1 MSKLLILGSIA
12 FDQIETPFGKS
23 NSIMG
28 GSANYIALAAAQFEI
43 PAAVV
48 SIVGSDYPQEYL
60 NLLTERRIDVSG
72 IEIVQGGK
80 TLFWSGKYHNDMNQR
95 DTLDTQLNVINDFN
109 PVVPEAFRD
118 AEVLL
123 LGNLHPTLQMDVL
136 NQMTQRPK
144 LVVMDT
150 MNYWMN
156 HTWDLLMEVIARVD
170 VLTIN
175 DEEAR
180 QLTKEYSL
188 VKAAQCIMAMGVK
201 YVVIKKGEHGA
212 LLFHEDKV
220 FFAPALPLAEV
231 FDPTG
236 AGDVFAGGMVGYL
249 TKTRD
254 YSFANLKN
262 AIVQGSNVASFCIE
276 KFGAERLLTLTHN
289 ERTARLQQF
298 RDLTQFDIQVSGDRG

>member
-1 MSKLLILGSIA
+1 
-12 FDQIETPFGKS
+12 
-23 NSIMG
+23 MG
-28 GSANYIALAAAQFEI
+28 GSANYIALAAAQFEVSS
-43 PAAVV
+43 AVV
-48 SIVGSDYPQEYL
+48 SIVGDDYPQDCL
-60 NLLTERRIDVSG
+60 NLLAQRHIDVSG
-72 IEIVQGGK
+72 IEIVHGGK
-80 TLFWSGKYHNDMNQR
+80 TLFWSGKYRNDMNQR
-95 DTLDTQLNVINDFN
+95 DTLDTQLNVLANFK

-136 NQMTQRPK
+136 DQMLSRPK

-156 HTWDLLMEVIARVD
+156 HTWDLLMEVVARVD
-170 VLTIN
+170 MITIN

-188 VKAAQCIMAMGVK
+188 VKAAQRIMAMGVK
-201 YVVIKKGEHGA
+201 FVVIKKGEHGA
-212 LLFHEDKV
+212 LLFHDDKV

-236 AGDVFAGGMVGYL
+236 AGDAFAGGLVGYL

-254 YSFANLKN
+254 YSFSNLKN
-262 AIVQGSNVASFCIE
+262 AIVHGSNIASFCIE
-276 KFGAERLLTLTHN
+276 KFGAERLLTLTQD
-289 ERTARLQQF
+289 ERHARLQQF
-298 RDLTQFDIQVSGDRG
+298 RDLTQFDIQIK

>member
-1 MSKLLILGSIA
+1 
-12 FDQIETPFGKS
+12 
-23 NSIMG
+23 MG
-28 GSANYIALAAAQFEI
+28 GSANYIALAAAQFEV
-43 PAAVV
+43 PSAVV
-48 SIVGSDYPQEYL
+48 SIVGDDYPQDYL
-60 NLLTERRIDVSG
+60 NLLAQRHIDISG
-72 IEIVQGGK
+72 IEIVHGGK
-80 TLFWSGKYHNDMNQR
+80 TLFWSGKYRNDMNQR
-95 DTLDTQLNVINDFN
+95 DTLDTQLNVLTNFK
-109 PVVPEAFRD
+109 PVVPEAFRN

-136 NQMTQRPK
+136 DQMLSRPK

-170 VLTIN
+170 MITIN

-188 VKAAQCIMAMGVK
+188 VKAAQRIMAMGVK
-201 YVVIKKGEHGA
+201 FVVIKKGEHGA
-212 LLFHEDKV
+212 LLFHDDKV

-236 AGDVFAGGMVGYL
+236 AGDAFAGGLVGYL

-254 YSFANLKN
+254 YSFSNLKN
-262 AIVQGSNVASFCIE
+262 AIVHGSNIASFCIE
-276 KFGAERLLTLTHN
+276 KFGAERLLTLTQD
-289 ERTARLQQF
+289 ERHARLQQF
-298 RDLTQFDIQVSGDRG
+298 RDLTQFDIQLK

>member
-1 MSKLLILGSIA
+1 
-12 FDQIETPFGKS
+12 
-23 NSIMG
+23 MG
-28 GSANYIALAAAQFEI
+28 GSANYIALAAAQFEV
-43 PAAVV
+43 PSAVI
-48 SIVGSDYPQEYL
+48 SIVGDDYPQDYL
-60 NLLTERRIDVSG
+60 NLLTQRHIDVSG
-72 IEIVQGGK
+72 IEIVHGGK
-80 TLFWSGKYHNDMNQR
+80 TLFWSGKYRNDMNQR
-95 DTLDTQLNVINDFN
+95 DTLDTQLNVLANFK

-136 NQMTQRPK
+136 DQMLSRPK

-170 VLTIN
+170 MITIN

-188 VKAAQCIMAMGVK
+188 VKAAQRIMAMGVK
-201 YVVIKKGEHGA
+201 FVVIKKGEHGA
-212 LLFHEDKV
+212 LLFHDDKV

-236 AGDVFAGGMVGYL
+236 AGDAFAGGLVGYL

-254 YSFANLKN
+254 YSFSNLKN
-262 AIVQGSNVASFCIE
+262 AIVHGSNIASFCIE
-276 KFGAERLLTLTHN
+276 KFGAERLLSLTQA
-289 ERTARLQQF
+289 ERHARLQQF
-298 RDLTQFDIQVSGDRG
+298 RDLTQFDIQLK

>member
-28 GSANYIALAAAQFEI
+28 GSANYIALAAAQFEVSS
-43 PAAVV
+43 AVV
-48 SIVGSDYPQEYL
+48 SIVGDDYPQDYL
-60 NLLTERRIDVSG
+60 NLLAQRHIDVSG
-72 IEIVQGGK
+72 IEIVHGGK
-80 TLFWSGKYHNDMNQR
+80 TLFWSGKYRNDMNQR
-95 DTLDTQLNVINDFN
+95 DTLDTQLNVLANFK

-136 NQMTQRPK
+136 DQMLSRPK

-170 VLTIN
+170 MITIN

-188 VKAAQCIMAMGVK
+188 VKAAQHIMAMGVK
-201 YVVIKKGEHGA
+201 FVVIKKGEHGA
-212 LLFHEDKV
+212 LLFHDDKV

-236 AGDVFAGGMVGYL
+236 AGDAFAGGLVGYL

-254 YSFANLKN
+254 YSFSNLKN
-262 AIVQGSNVASFCIE
+262 AIVHGSNIASFCIE
-276 KFGAERLLTLTHN
+276 KFGAERLLTLTQD
-289 ERTARLQQF
+289 ERHARLQQF
-298 RDLTQFDIQVSGDRG
+298 RDLTQFDIQIK

>member
-1 MSKLLILGSIA
+1 
-12 FDQIETPFGKS
+12 
-23 NSIMG
+23 MG
-28 GSANYIALAAAQFEI
+28 GSANYIALAAAQFEV
-43 PAAVV
+43 PSAVV
-48 SIVGSDYPQEYL
+48 SIVGDDYPQDYL
-60 NLLTERRIDVSG
+60 NLLAQRHIDVSG
-72 IEIVQGGK
+72 IEIVHGGK
-80 TLFWSGKYHNDMNQR
+80 TLFWSGKYRNDMNQR
-95 DTLDTQLNVINDFN
+95 DTLDTQLNVLANFK
-109 PVVPEAFRD
+109 PVVPEAFRN

-136 NQMTQRPK
+136 DQMLSRPK

-170 VLTIN
+170 MITIN

-188 VKAAQCIMAMGVK
+188 VKAAQRIMAMGVK
-201 YVVIKKGEHGA
+201 FVVIKKGEHGA
-212 LLFHEDKV
+212 LLFHDDKV

-236 AGDVFAGGMVGYL
+236 AGDAFAGGLVGYL

-254 YSFANLKN
+254 YSFSNLKN
-262 AIVQGSNVASFCIE
+262 AIVHGSNIASFCIE
-276 KFGAERLLTLTHN
+276 KFGAERLLSLTQD
-289 ERTARLQQF
+289 ERHARLQQF
-298 RDLTQFDIQVSGDRG
+298 RDLTQFDIQIK

>member
-1 MSKLLILGSIA
+1 
-12 FDQIETPFGKS
+12 
-23 NSIMG
+23 MG
-28 GSANYIALAAAQFEI
+28 GSANYIALAAAQFEV
-43 PAAVV
+43 PSAVV
-48 SIVGSDYPQEYL
+48 SIVGDDYPQDYL
-60 NLLTERRIDVSG
+60 NLLAQRHIDVSG
-72 IEIVQGGK
+72 IEIVHGGK
-80 TLFWSGKYHNDMNQR
+80 TLFWSGKYRNDMNQR
-95 DTLDTQLNVINDFN
+95 DTLDTQLNVLANFK
-109 PVVPEAFRD
+109 PVVPEAFRN

-136 NQMTQRPK
+136 DQMLSRPK

-170 VLTIN
+170 MITIN

-188 VKAAQCIMAMGVK
+188 VKAAQRIMAMGVK
-201 YVVIKKGEHGA
+201 FVVIKKGEHGA
-212 LLFHEDKV
+212 LLFHDDKV

-236 AGDVFAGGMVGYL
+236 AGDAFAGGLVGYL

-254 YSFANLKN
+254 YSFSNLKN
-262 AIVQGSNVASFCIE
+262 AIVHGSNIASFCIE
-276 KFGAERLLTLTHN
+276 KFGAERLLSLTQD
-289 ERTARLQQF
+289 ERHARLQQF
-298 RDLTQFDIQVSGDRG
+298 RDLTQFDIQLK

>member
-1 MSKLLILGSIA
+1 
-12 FDQIETPFGKS
+12 
-23 NSIMG
+23 MG
-28 GSANYIALAAAQFEI
+28 GSANYIALAAAQFEV
-43 PAAVV
+43 PSAVV
-48 SIVGSDYPQEYL
+48 SIVGDDYPQDYL
-60 NLLTERRIDVSG
+60 NLLAQRHIDVSG
-72 IEIVQGGK
+72 IEIVHGGK
-80 TLFWSGKYHNDMNQR
+80 TLFWSGKYRNDMNQR
-95 DTLDTQLNVINDFN
+95 DTLDTQLNVLANFK
-109 PVVPEAFRD
+109 PVVPEAFRN

-136 NQMTQRPK
+136 DQMLSRPK

-170 VLTIN
+170 MITIN

-188 VKAAQCIMAMGVK
+188 VKAAQRIMAMGVK
-201 YVVIKKGEHGA
+201 FVVIKKGEHGA
-212 LLFHEDKV
+212 LLFHDDKV

-236 AGDVFAGGMVGYL
+236 AGDAFAGGLIGYL

-254 YSFANLKN
+254 YSFSNLKN
-262 AIVQGSNVASFCIE
+262 AIVHGSNIASFCIE
-276 KFGAERLLTLTHN
+276 KFGAERLLSLTQD
-289 ERTARLQQF
+289 ERHARLQQF
-298 RDLTQFDIQVSGDRG
+298 RDLTQFDIQLK

>member
-1 MSKLLILGSIA
+1 
-12 FDQIETPFGKS
+12 
-23 NSIMG
+23 MG
-28 GSANYIALAAAQFEI
+28 GSANYIALAAAQFEV
-43 PAAVV
+43 PSAVV
-48 SIVGSDYPQEYL
+48 SIVGDDYPQDYL
-60 NLLTERRIDVSG
+60 NLLFQRHIDVSG
-72 IEIVQGGK
+72 IEIVHGGK
-80 TLFWSGKYHNDMNQR
+80 TLFWSGKYRNDMNQR
-95 DTLDTQLNVINDFN
+95 DTLDTQLNVLANFK
-109 PVVPEAFRD
+109 PVVPEAFRN

-136 NQMTQRPK
+136 DQMLSRPK

-170 VLTIN
+170 MITIN

-188 VKAAQCIMAMGVK
+188 VKAAQRIMAMGVK
-201 YVVIKKGEHGA
+201 FVVIKKGEHGA
-212 LLFHEDKV
+212 LLFHDDKV

-236 AGDVFAGGMVGYL
+236 AGDAFAGGLVGYL

-254 YSFANLKN
+254 YSFSNLKN
-262 AIVQGSNVASFCIE
+262 AIVHGSNIASFCIE
-276 KFGAERLLTLTHN
+276 KFGAERLLTLTQD
-289 ERTARLQQF
+289 ERHARLQQF
-298 RDLTQFDIQVSGDRG
+298 RDLTQFDIQLK

>member
-1 MSKLLILGSIA
+1 
-12 FDQIETPFGKS
+12 
-23 NSIMG
+23 MG
-28 GSANYIALAAAQFEI
+28 GSANYIALAAAQFEV
-43 PAAVV
+43 PSAVV
-48 SIVGSDYPQEYL
+48 SIVGDDYPQDYL
-60 NLLTERRIDVSG
+60 NLLAQRHIDVSG
-72 IEIVQGGK
+72 IEIVHGGK
-80 TLFWSGKYHNDMNQR
+80 TLFWSGKYRNDMNQR
-95 DTLDTQLNVINDFN
+95 DTLDTQLNVLANFK

-136 NQMTQRPK
+136 DQMLSRPK

-156 HTWDLLMEVIARVD
+156 HTWDLLMEVVARVD
-170 VLTIN
+170 MITIN

-188 VKAAQCIMAMGVK
+188 VKAAQRIMAMGVK
-201 YVVIKKGEHGA
+201 FVVIKKGEHGA
-212 LLFHEDKV
+212 LLFHDDKV

-236 AGDVFAGGMVGYL
+236 AGDAFAGGLVGYL

-254 YSFANLKN
+254 YSFSNLKN
-262 AIVQGSNVASFCIE
+262 AIVHGSNIASFCIE
-276 KFGAERLLTLTHN
+276 KFGAERLLTLTQD
-289 ERTARLQQF
+289 ERHARLQQF
-298 RDLTQFDIQVSGDRG
+298 RDLTQFDIQLK

>member
-1 MSKLLILGSIA
+1 
-12 FDQIETPFGKS
+12 
-23 NSIMG
+23 MG
-28 GSANYIALAAAQFEI
+28 GSANYIALAAAQFEV
-43 PAAVV
+43 PSAVV
-48 SIVGSDYPQEYL
+48 SIVGDDYPQDYL
-60 NLLTERRIDVSG
+60 NLLAQRHIDVSG
-72 IEIVQGGK
+72 IEIVHGGK
-80 TLFWSGKYHNDMNQR
+80 TLFWSGKYRNDMNQR
-95 DTLDTQLNVINDFN
+95 DTLDTQLNVLANFK
-109 PVVPEAFRD
+109 PVVPEAFRN

-136 NQMTQRPK
+136 DQMLSRPK

-170 VLTIN
+170 MITIN

-188 VKAAQCIMAMGVK
+188 VKAAQRIMAMGVK
-201 YVVIKKGEHGA
+201 FVVIKKGEHGA
-212 LLFHEDKV
+212 LLFHDDKV

-236 AGDVFAGGMVGYL
+236 AGDAFAGGLVGYL

-254 YSFANLKN
+254 YSFSNLKN
-262 AIVQGSNVASFCIE
+262 AIVHGSNIASFCIE
-276 KFGAERLLTLTHN
+276 KFGAERLLTLTQD
-289 ERTARLQQF
+289 ERHARLQQF
-298 RDLTQFDIQVSGDRG
+298 RDLTQFDIQLK

>member
-1 MSKLLILGSIA
+1 
-12 FDQIETPFGKS
+12 
-23 NSIMG
+23 
-28 GSANYIALAAAQFEI
+28 
-43 PAAVV
+43 
-48 SIVGSDYPQEYL
+48 
-60 NLLTERRIDVSG
+60 
-72 IEIVQGGK
+72 
-80 TLFWSGKYHNDMNQR
+80 MNQR
-95 DTLDTQLNVINDFN
+95 DTLDTQLNVLANFK

-136 NQMTQRPK
+136 DQMLSRPK

-170 VLTIN
+170 MITIN

-188 VKAAQCIMAMGVK
+188 VKAAQRIMAMGVK
-201 YVVIKKGEHGA
+201 FVVIKKGEHGA
-212 LLFHEDKV
+212 LLFHDDKV

-236 AGDVFAGGMVGYL
+236 AGDAFAGGLVAYH
-249 TKTRD
+249 TNPRD
-254 YSFANLKN
+254 YSFSNLKN
-262 AIVQGSNVASFCIE
+262 AIVHGSNIASFCIE
-276 KFGAERLLTLTHN
+276 KFGAERLLTLTQD
-289 ERTARLQQF
+289 ERHARLQQF
-298 RDLTQFDIQVSGDRG
+298 RDLTQFDIQLK

>member
-1 MSKLLILGSIA
+1 MNKLLILGSIA

-23 NSIMG
+23 NAIMG
-28 GSANYIALAAAQFEI
+28 GSANYIALAAAQFEVSS
-43 PAAVV
+43 AVV
-48 SIVGSDYPQEYL
+48 SIVGDDYPQDYL
-60 NLLTERRIDVSG
+60 NLLAQRHIDVSG
-72 IEIVQGGK
+72 IEIVHGGK
-80 TLFWSGKYHNDMNQR
+80 TLFWSGKYRNDMNQR
-95 DTLDTQLNVINDFN
+95 DTLDTQLNVLANFK
-109 PVVPEAFRD
+109 PVVPEAFRN

-136 NQMTQRPK
+136 DQMLSRPK

-170 VLTIN
+170 MITIN

-188 VKAAQCIMAMGVK
+188 VKAAQHIMAMGVK
-201 YVVIKKGEHGA
+201 FVVIKKGEHGA
-212 LLFHEDKV
+212 LLFHDDKV

-236 AGDVFAGGMVGYL
+236 AGDAFAGGLVGYL

-254 YSFANLKN
+254 YSFSNLKN
-262 AIVQGSNVASFCIE
+262 AIVHGSNIASFCIE
-276 KFGAERLLTLTHN
+276 KFGAERLLTLTQD
-289 ERTARLQQF
+289 ERHARLQQF
-298 RDLTQFDIQVSGDRG
+298 RDLTQFDIQIK

>member
-1 MSKLLILGSIA
+1 
-12 FDQIETPFGKS
+12 
-23 NSIMG
+23 MG

-43 PAAVV
+43 PSAVV
-48 SIVGSDYPQEYL
+48 SIVGDDYPQDYL
-60 NLLTERRIDVSG
+60 NLLTQRHIDVSG
-72 IEIVQGGK
+72 IEIVHGGK
-80 TLFWSGKYHNDMNQR
+80 TLFWSGKYRNDMNQR
-95 DTLDTQLNVINDFN
+95 DTLDTQLNVLANFK
-109 PVVPEAFRD
+109 PVVPETFRN

-136 NQMTQRPK
+136 DQMLSRPK

-188 VKAAQCIMAMGVK
+188 VKAAHRIMAMGVK

-212 LLFHEDKV
+212 LLFHGDKV

-236 AGDVFAGGMVGYL
+236 AGDAFAGGLVGYL

-254 YSFANLKN
+254 YSFSNLKN
-262 AIVQGSNVASFCIE
+262 AIVHGSNIASFCI
-276 KFGAERLLTLTHN
+276 
-289 ERTARLQQF
+289 
-298 RDLTQFDIQVSGDRG
+298 

>member
-1 MSKLLILGSIA
+1 
-12 FDQIETPFGKS
+12 
-23 NSIMG
+23 MG
-28 GSANYIALAAAQFEI
+28 GSANYIALAAAQFEV
-43 PAAVV
+43 PSAVV
-48 SIVGSDYPQEYL
+48 SIVGDDYPQDYL
-60 NLLTERRIDVSG
+60 NLLAQRHIDISG
-72 IEIVQGGK
+72 IEIVHGGK
-80 TLFWSGKYHNDMNQR
+80 TLFWSGKYRNDMNQR
-95 DTLDTQLNVINDFN
+95 DTLDTQLNVLANFK
-109 PVVPEAFRD
+109 PVVPEAFRN

-136 NQMTQRPK
+136 DQMLSRPK

-170 VLTIN
+170 MITIN

-188 VKAAQCIMAMGVK
+188 VKAAQHIMAMGVK
-201 YVVIKKGEHGA
+201 FVVIKKGEHGA
-212 LLFHEDKV
+212 LLFHDDKV

-236 AGDVFAGGMVGYL
+236 AGDAFAGGLVGYL

-254 YSFANLKN
+254 YSFSNLKN
-262 AIVQGSNVASFCIE
+262 AIVHGSNIASFCIE
-276 KFGAERLLTLTHN
+276 KFGAERLLTLTQD
-289 ERTARLQQF
+289 ERLTRLQQF
-298 RDLTQFDIQVSGDRG
+298 RDLTQFDIQLK

>member
-95 DTLDTQLNVINDFN
+95 DTLDTQLNVINDFK

-144 LVVMDT
+144 LVV
-150 MNYWMN
+150 
-156 HTWDLLMEVIARVD
+156 
-170 VLTIN
+170 
-175 DEEAR
+175 
-180 QLTKEYSL
+180 
-188 VKAAQCIMAMGVK
+188 
-201 YVVIKKGEHGA
+201 KGEHGA

-262 AIVQGSNVASFCIE
+262 AIVQGANVASFCIE

-298 RDLTQFDIQVSGDRG
+298 RDLTQFDIQLR

>member
-1 MSKLLILGSIA
+1 
-12 FDQIETPFGKS
+12 
-23 NSIMG
+23 MG
-28 GSANYIALAAAQFEI
+28 GSANYIALAAAQFEV
-43 PAAVV
+43 PSAVI
-48 SIVGSDYPQEYL
+48 SIVGDDYPQDYL
-60 NLLTERRIDVSG
+60 NLLAQRHIDVSG
-72 IEIVQGGK
+72 IEIVHGGK
-80 TLFWSGKYHNDMNQR
+80 TLFWSGKYRNDMNQR
-95 DTLDTQLNVINDFN
+95 DTLDTQLNVLANFK
-109 PVVPEAFRD
+109 PVVPEAFRN

-136 NQMTQRPK
+136 DQMLSRPK

-170 VLTIN
+170 MITIN

-188 VKAAQCIMAMGVK
+188 VKAAQRIMAMGVK
-201 YVVIKKGEHGA
+201 FVVIKKGEHGA
-212 LLFHEDKV
+212 LLFHDDKV

-236 AGDVFAGGMVGYL
+236 AGDAFAGGLVGYL

-254 YSFANLKN
+254 YSFSNLKN
-262 AIVQGSNVASFCIE
+262 AIVHGSNIASFCIE
-276 KFGAERLLTLTHN
+276 KFGAERLLTLTQD
-289 ERTARLQQF
+289 ERHARLQQF
-298 RDLTQFDIQVSGDRG
+298 RDLTQFDIQIK

>member
-95 DTLDTQLNVINDFN
+95 DTLDTQLNVINDFK

-123 LGNLHPTLQMDVL
+123 LGNLHPSLQMDVL

-188 VKAAQCIMAMGVK
+188 
-201 YVVIKKGEHGA
+201 KKGEHGA

-298 RDLTQFDIQVSGDRG
+298 RDLTQFDIQVSGARG

>member
-1 MSKLLILGSIA
+1 
-12 FDQIETPFGKS
+12 
-23 NSIMG
+23 MG
-28 GSANYIALAAAQFEI
+28 GSANYIALAATQFEV
-43 PAAVV
+43 PSAVV
-48 SIVGSDYPQEYL
+48 SIVGDDYPQDYL
-60 NLLTERRIDVSG
+60 NLLAQRHIDISG
-72 IEIVQGGK
+72 IEIVHGGK
-80 TLFWSGKYHNDMNQR
+80 TLIWSGKYRNDMNQR
-95 DTLDTQLNVINDFN
+95 DTLDTQLNVLANFK
-109 PVVPEAFRD
+109 PVVPEAFRN

-136 NQMTQRPK
+136 DQMLSRPK

-170 VLTIN
+170 MITIN

-188 VKAAQCIMAMGVK
+188 VKAAQRIMAMGVK
-201 YVVIKKGEHGA
+201 FVVIKKGEHGA
-212 LLFHEDKV
+212 LLFHDDKV

-236 AGDVFAGGMVGYL
+236 AGDAFAGGLVGYL

-254 YSFANLKN
+254 YSFSNLKN
-262 AIVQGSNVASFCIE
+262 AIVHGSNIASFCIE
-276 KFGAERLLTLTHN
+276 KFGAERLLTLTQD
-289 ERTARLQQF
+289 ERHARLQQF
-298 RDLTQFDIQVSGDRG
+298 RDLTQFDIQLK

>member
-1 MSKLLILGSIA
+1 
-12 FDQIETPFGKS
+12 
-23 NSIMG
+23 MG
-28 GSANYIALAAAQFEI
+28 GSANYIALAAAQFEV
-43 PAAVV
+43 PSAVV
-48 SIVGSDYPQEYL
+48 SIVGDDYPQEYL
-60 NLLTERRIDVSG
+60 HLLTERRIDVSG
-72 IEIVQGGK
+72 IEIVHGGK
-80 TLFWSGKYHNDMNQR
+80 TLFWSGKYRNDMNQR
-95 DTLDTQLNVINDFN
+95 DTLDTQLNVLANFK
-109 PVVPEAFRD
+109 PVVPEAFRN

-136 NQMTQRPK
+136 DQMLSRPK

-170 VLTIN
+170 MITIN

-188 VKAAQCIMAMGVK
+188 VKAAQRIMAMGVK
-201 YVVIKKGEHGA
+201 FVVIKKGEHGA
-212 LLFHEDKV
+212 LLFHDDKV

-236 AGDVFAGGMVGYL
+236 AGDAFAGGLVGYL

-254 YSFANLKN
+254 YSFSNLKN
-262 AIVQGSNVASFCIE
+262 AIVHGSNIASFCIE
-276 KFGAERLLTLTHN
+276 KFGAERLLTLTQD
-289 ERTARLQQF
+289 ERLTRLQQF
-298 RDLTQFDIQVSGDRG
+298 RDLTQFDIQLK

>member
-1 MSKLLILGSIA
+1 
-12 FDQIETPFGKS
+12 
-23 NSIMG
+23 MG
-28 GSANYIALAAAQFEI
+28 GSANYIALAATQFEV
-43 PAAVV
+43 PSAVV
-48 SIVGSDYPQEYL
+48 SIVGDDYPQDYL
-60 NLLTERRIDVSG
+60 NLLAQRHIDVSG
-72 IEIVQGGK
+72 IEIVHGGK
-80 TLFWSGKYHNDMNQR
+80 TLFWSGKYRNDMNQR
-95 DTLDTQLNVINDFN
+95 DTLDTQLNVLANFK
-109 PVVPEAFRD
+109 PVVPEAFRN

-136 NQMTQRPK
+136 DQMLSRPK

-170 VLTIN
+170 MITIN

-188 VKAAQCIMAMGVK
+188 VKAAQRIMAMGVK
-201 YVVIKKGEHGA
+201 FVVIKKGEHGA
-212 LLFHEDKV
+212 LLFHDDKV

-236 AGDVFAGGMVGYL
+236 AGDAFAGGLVGYL

-254 YSFANLKN
+254 YSFSNLKN
-262 AIVQGSNVASFCIE
+262 AIVHGSNIASFCIE
-276 KFGAERLLTLTHN
+276 KFGAERLLTLTQD
-289 ERTARLQQF
+289 ERHARLQQF
-298 RDLTQFDIQVSGDRG
+298 RDLTQFDIQLK

>member
-1 MSKLLILGSIA
+1 
-12 FDQIETPFGKS
+12 
-23 NSIMG
+23 MG
-28 GSANYIALAAAQFEI
+28 GSANYIALAAAQFEV
-43 PAAVV
+43 PSAVV
-48 SIVGSDYPQEYL
+48 SIVGDDYPQDYL
-60 NLLTERRIDVSG
+60 NLLAQRHIDVSG
-72 IEIVQGGK
+72 IEIVHGGK
-80 TLFWSGKYHNDMNQR
+80 TLFWSGKYRNDMNQR
-95 DTLDTQLNVINDFN
+95 DTLDTQLNVLTNFK
-109 PVVPEAFRD
+109 PVVPEAFRN

-136 NQMTQRPK
+136 DQMLSRPK

-170 VLTIN
+170 MITIN

-188 VKAAQCIMAMGVK
+188 VKAAQRIMAMGVK
-201 YVVIKKGEHGA
+201 FVVIKKGEHGA
-212 LLFHEDKV
+212 LLFHDDKV

-236 AGDVFAGGMVGYL
+236 AGDAFAGGLVGYL

-254 YSFANLKN
+254 YSFSNLKN
-262 AIVQGSNVASFCIE
+262 AIVHGSNIASFCIE
-276 KFGAERLLTLTHN
+276 KFGAERLLSLTQD
-289 ERTARLQQF
+289 ERHARLQQF
-298 RDLTQFDIQVSGDRG
+298 RDLTQFDIQLK

>member
-1 MSKLLILGSIA
+1 
-12 FDQIETPFGKS
+12 
-23 NSIMG
+23 MG
-28 GSANYIALAAAQFEI
+28 GSANYIALAAAQFEV
-43 PAAVV
+43 PSAVI
-48 SIVGSDYPQEYL
+48 SIVGDDYPQDYL
-60 NLLTERRIDVSG
+60 NLLAQRHIDISG
-72 IEIVQGGK
+72 IEIVHGGK
-80 TLFWSGKYHNDMNQR
+80 TLFWSGKYRNDMNQR
-95 DTLDTQLNVINDFN
+95 DTLDTQLNVLANFK
-109 PVVPEAFRD
+109 PVVPEAFRN

-136 NQMTQRPK
+136 DQMLSRPK

-170 VLTIN
+170 MITIN

-188 VKAAQCIMAMGVK
+188 VKAAQRIMAMGVK
-201 YVVIKKGEHGA
+201 FVVIKKGEHGA
-212 LLFHEDKV
+212 LLFHDDKV

-236 AGDVFAGGMVGYL
+236 AGDAFAGGLVGYL

-254 YSFANLKN
+254 YSFSNLKN
-262 AIVQGSNVASFCIE
+262 AIVHGSNIASFCIE
-276 KFGAERLLTLTHN
+276 KFGAERLLSLTQD
-289 ERTARLQQF
+289 ERHARLQQF
-298 RDLTQFDIQVSGDRG
+298 RDLTQFDIQLK